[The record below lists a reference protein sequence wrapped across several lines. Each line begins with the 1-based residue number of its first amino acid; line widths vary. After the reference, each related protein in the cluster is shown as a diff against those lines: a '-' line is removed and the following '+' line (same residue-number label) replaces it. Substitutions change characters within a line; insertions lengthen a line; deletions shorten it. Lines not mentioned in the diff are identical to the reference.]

1 MKRRAFIALVGG
13 VAAAWPFA
21 AQGQRAGMRRLGV
34 LFVVNEEFAAP
45 WVAGVRA
52 ALQSLGW
59 AEGSTL
65 QIDFRFGGG
74 NSEQVRRYADELLG
88 MKPDV
93 ILTQGVV
100 GAAALQQTRTSTP
113 VVFAQVQDPI
123 GGGFVTSLSRPEGNL
138 TGFTDFEYSIA
149 GKWLQ
154 LLHEA
159 APDARRVLVV
169 INPDNRARWDG
180 YFKVIDALAPSL
192 GILPLR
198 AGVHDAAEIE
208 RAIAAF
214 AGEPN
219 GGLLVLPDATTGA
232 NSRLIVD
239 LAARHRLP
247 AIYANVLFARRGGL
261 LAYSSSVIEQYRGAA
276 SYVDRLLRGAK
287 VGDLPVHASER
298 FELAINLKTAKA
310 LGLTLP
316 QTMLVAADEVIE

>member
-1 MKRRAFIALVGG
+1 MKRRAVITLLGGAATWPLV
-13 VAAAWPFA
+13 AR
-21 AQGQRAGMRRLGV
+21 AQRVEMRRLGV
-34 LFVVNEEFAAP
+34 LFVVTEESAAP
-45 WVAGVRA
+45 WLAGVRA
-52 ALQSLGW
+52 GLQSFGW
-59 AEGSTL
+59 VEGTTL
-65 QIDFRFGGG
+65 HIDLRFGGG
-74 NSEQVRRYADELLG
+74 NSERVKRYADELLA

-93 ILTQGVV
+93 MLVQGVV

-123 GGGFVTSLSRPEGNL
+123 GGGFVKSLSRPEGNL

-159 APDARRVLVV
+159 APNARRVLMV

-180 YFKVIDALAPSL
+180 YFKVIDELASSL
-192 GILPLR
+192 GIRPLR

-214 AGEPN
+214 ASEPN
-219 GGLLVLPDATTGA
+219 GALMVLPDATTTA
-232 NSRLIVD
+232 HARLIVD

-247 AIYANVLFARRGGL
+247 AIYANLAIARQGGL

-276 SYVDRLLRGAK
+276 AYVDRLLRGAK
-287 VGDLPVHASER
+287 VSDLPVHASER
-298 FELAINLKTAKA
+298 FELVINLKTAKA
-310 LGLTLP
+310 LGLTFP

>member
-1 MKRRAFIALVGG
+1 MRRREFIAGLGG
-13 VAAAWPFA
+13 AAAAWPFVA
-21 AQGQRAGMRRLGV
+21 RAQRAEMRRLGV
-34 LFVVNEEFAAP
+34 LFVVDKDSAAP
-45 WVAGVRA
+45 WVAGLRA
-52 ALQSLGW
+52 GLQSFGW
-59 AEGSTL
+59 IEGTTL

-74 NSEQVRRYADELLG
+74 NSEQVKRYAEELVH

-93 ILTQGVV
+93 ILAQGVV
-100 GAAALQQTRTSTP
+100 GAAALQQIGTSTP

-154 LLHEA
+154 LLREA
-159 APDARRVLVV
+159 APNTRQVLVV

-180 YFKVIDALAPSL
+180 YFRVIDQLAPSL
-192 GILPLR
+192 GIRPVR
-198 AGVHDAAEIE
+198 AGVHDASEIE

-214 AGEPN
+214 ASEPN
-219 GGLLVLPDATTGA
+219 GGLLVLPDATTSAYARDIIG
-232 NSRLIVD
+232 

-247 AIYANVLFARRGGL
+247 AIYGNVTIVRRGGL
-261 LAYSSSVIEQYRGAA
+261 LAYSSSVIEQYRRAA

-298 FELAINLKTAKA
+298 FELVINLKTAQA

-316 QTMLVAADEVIE
+316 QSMVVAADEVIE